1 MNINKITKIIFP
13 LVIPGYLFLF
23 GCSNI
28 PSPTPSANTA
38 IATASSDSVDAAV
51 STKPT
56 DEIFEKADLDY
67 FTPFADPEHSF
78 CLLNEGAVLPMQAQ
92 TGNTCWANA
101 AVTSMESSCYIKTG
115 EVVSFD
121 AMDLVRNTYHPKV
134 DAPDTA
140 EDPDKEDQ
148 PTEGLYI
155 TVGEPDFYGGG
166 IITVLGAMSATPVG
180 GFFLSDLYTNFKG
193 DVDSTKEMIRR
204 YGAVNVSTSYDKGF
218 FPTLFHGYKTQNYTE
233 HETSHV
239 VTLIG
244 WDDDFPAEAFSPAAE
259 QNGAWLVQN
268 SLSRYWGNKGYYWIS
283 YSSDL
288 TGGVYVPTNEYQY
301 AQNYGTYIFNTLTPG
316 DSEAVYAAVYEVNG
330 ALGAVGIVYNM
341 EETDLSYTVEIL
353 DGEFGETLLTFSG
366 TEDTPGYHIAELPE
380 PLDVGTC
387 TVVVH
392 KEKYI
397 PVEGESNDN
406 AAVTA
411 IAPGPV
417 EYVATSEPGRSFVLI
432 NGEWIDS
439 SSEDIK
445 TILDLDYIPGDL
457 FLPVLY
463 N

>member
-1 MNINKITKIIFP
+1 MHINKISKIIFP

-23 GCSNI
+23 GCSNVS
-28 PSPTPSANTA
+28 SPTPSENTA
-38 IATASSDSVDAAV
+38 NATISSDSVDAAV

-101 AVTSMESSCYIKTG
+101 AVTSMESSCYLKTG

-140 EDPDKEDQ
+140 EDPDKKDQ

-180 GFFLSDLYTNFKG
+180 GFFLSDLYINDME
-193 DVDSTKEMIRR
+193 DVDSIKEMIRT
-204 YGAVNVSTSYDKGF
+204 YGAVNISTHHGEGF
-218 FPTLFHGYKTQNYTE
+218 FPTYFHGYKTQNYTGQQPD
-233 HETSHV
+233 HIVS
-239 VTLIG
+239 LIG
-244 WDDDFPAEAFSPAAE
+244 WDDDFPAEAFSPAAA

-268 SLSRYWGNKGYYWIS
+268 SLSRYWGNKGYYWLS
-283 YSSDL
+283 YSSAL
-288 TGGVYVPTNEYQY
+288 TAFVYIPTNDYQY
-301 AQNYGTYIFNTLTPG
+301 ALNHGAYVFNALDPE

-330 ALGAVGIVYNM
+330 ALGAVGIVYNRD
-341 EETDLSYTVEIL
+341 ETDLSYTVEIL
-353 DGEFGETLLTFSG
+353 DGEFGETLLSFSG
-366 TEDTPGYHIAELPE
+366 TEDMPGYHIAKLPE
-380 PLDVGTC
+380 PLDVETC

-392 KEKYI
+392 KHKYI
-397 PVEGESNDN
+397 PVEGESSDN
-406 AAVTA
+406 AAVTRT
-411 IAPGPV
+411 APGPV
-417 EYVATSEPGRSFVLI
+417 EFVATSEPGRSFVLI
-432 NGEWIDS
+432 NGEWVDS
-439 SSEDIK
+439 SSEEIK
-445 TILDLDYIPGDL
+445 TILDLDYVPGDV